1 MIRVDIHSHIYERRH
16 WADRTVEEIESS
28 YGKTNKCHCP
38 PDEHWEQVAQKVER
52 AAVFAMMM
60 NAAGLVVPN
69 DYVHEYVR
77 QHPEKLVGVASV
89 DPNDPGWYRTVG
101 ACGEEFRLSSGQVE
115 RRLPGF
121 QPSRSVP
128 RPAIS
133 QGPGTRHSR
142 FLASEHDS
150 LCDHSLALVETHSPG
165 RGSPT
170 VPQAAA
176 DDLPHR
182 APLAPPMP

>member
-69 DYVHEYVR
+69 EYVHEYVR
-77 QHPEKLVGVASV
+77 QHPDKLVGVASV
-89 DPNDPGWYRTVG
+89 DP
-101 ACGEEFRLSSGQVE
+101 Q
-115 RRLPGF
+115 
-121 QPSRSVP
+121 
-128 RPAIS
+128 
-133 QGPGTRHSR
+133 
-142 FLASEHDS
+142 
-150 LCDHSLALVETHSPG
+150 
-165 RGSPT
+165 
-170 VPQAAA
+170 
-176 DDLPHR
+176 
-182 APLAPPMP
+182 